1 MLASVVAGSVA
12 CSASAA
18 QAPEPAGRPEATA
31 LAELFMRSCF
41 LHPGDAT
48 GLRAALVAPDAP
60 DAIPMRADQA
70 AGLLPRPGRAF
81 RIAHAPGHLM
91 VLSFD
96 DGWCGAGGIQ
106 VASKA
111 LTLALSQSMAREG
124 TDMTLMGASADGRE
138 QRYLL
143 RPPARSALVLLVLLQ
158 PAGALM
164 QASLFAAPMPDA
176 APEAKPGTGSARGP

>member
-1 MLASVVAGSVA
+1 MVLGSVVAGSMA
-12 CSASAA
+12 CSAFAA
-18 QAPEPAGRPEATA
+18 QAPEPAGRPEAAA
-31 LAELFMRSCF
+31 LAGLFMRSCF

-48 GLRAALVAPDAP
+48 GLRAALVAPDAV
-60 DAIPMRADQA
+60 PMRADQA
-70 AGLLPRPGRAF
+70 AGLLPRPGMAF

-111 LTLALSQSMAREG
+111 LTLALSQSMARQG

-143 RPPARSALVLLVLLQ
+143 LPPGRPALVLLVLLQ

-176 APEAKPGTGSARGP
+176 APEAKPGSGSARGP